1 MAAKSEARRAALL
14 DALRSADAP
23 VSGGQLAN
31 ALNVSRQI
39 IVQDI
44 ALLREAG
51 ANIVATTKGYVLADT
66 AQTSTQNTTQTST
79 QNTTQTMTQNA
90 AEQPAMRLD
99 EPARTFKLHH
109 EVEQTRDELQTIIA
123 LGGRVHNVS
132 ISHRAYGR
140 ITAPLEI
147 ADQADIERFIH
158 DIESGKS
165 SPLSTATS
173 GYHYHLVSAPSNEA
187 LEAIGRALADKGFL
201 APLLPH
207 EQEA

>member
-1 MAAKSEARRAALL
+1 MAAKSEARRASLL

-31 ALNVSRQI
+31 TLNVSRQI

-51 ANIVATTKGYVLADT
+51 ANIVATTKGYVLADA
-66 AQTSTQNTTQTST
+66 AQTSTRNAA
-79 QNTTQTMTQNA
+79 QTMTQNA
-90 AEQPAMRLD
+90 AEQTAMHLD
-99 EPARTFKLHH
+99 EASRTFKLHH

-173 GYHYHLVSAPSNEA
+173 GYHYHLVSAPSDEA

>member
-1 MAAKSEARRAALL
+1 MAAKSEARRASLL

-31 ALNVSRQI
+31 TLNVSRQI

-66 AQTSTQNTTQTST
+66 AQNA
-79 QNTTQTMTQNA
+79 TQTMTHNA

>member
-1 MAAKSEARRAALL
+1 MAAKSEARRASLL
-14 DALRSADAP
+14 DALQSADAP

-31 ALNVSRQI
+31 TLNVSRQI

-51 ANIVATTKGYVLADT
+51 ANIVATTKGYVLADAAQTT
-66 AQTSTQNTTQTST
+66 AQS
-79 QNTTQTMTQNA
+79 TTQTMTQNA
-90 AEQPAMRLD
+90 TEQPTMRLD

-109 EVEQTRDELQTIIA
+109 EVEQTREELQTIIA
-123 LGGRVHNVS
+123 LGGHVHNVS

-147 ADQADIERFIH
+147 ADQADIERFIN

-173 GYHYHLVSAPSNEA
+173 GYHYHLVSAPSDEA

>member
-1 MAAKSEARRAALL
+1 MATKCEARRASLL

-31 ALNVSRQI
+31 TLDVSRQI

-51 ANIVATTKGYVLADT
+51 ANIVATTKGYVLADA
-66 AQTSTQNTTQTST
+66 AQTTA

-90 AEQPAMRLD
+90 AEQPTMRLD
-99 EPARTFKLHH
+99 EPARTFKLQH

-173 GYHYHLVSAPSNEA
+173 GYHYHLVSAPSDET

>member
-1 MAAKSEARRAALL
+1 M
-14 DALRSADAP
+14 
-23 VSGGQLAN
+23 
-31 ALNVSRQI
+31 
-39 IVQDI
+39 QDI

-66 AQTSTQNTTQTST
+66 AQTSAQNA
-79 QNTTQTMTQNA
+79 TQTMTQNA

-147 ADQADIERFIH
+147 AGQADIERFIN

-173 GYHYHLVSAPSNEA
+173 GYHYHLVSAPSDEA
-187 LEAIGRALADKGFL
+187 LESIGRALADKGFL

-207 EQEA
+207 EQEG

>member
-1 MAAKSEARRAALL
+1 MATKAEARRASLL

-31 ALNVSRQI
+31 TLNVSRQI

-51 ANIVATTKGYVLADT
+51 ASIVATTKGYVLADA
-66 AQTSTQNTTQTST
+66 AQTAAQNA
-79 QNTTQTMTQNA
+79 TQTMAQN
-90 AEQPAMRLD
+90 AEQPAVHLD

-147 ADQADIERFIH
+147 ADQADIERFIN

-207 EQEA
+207 EQEG

>member
-1 MAAKSEARRAALL
+1 MAAKSEARRASLL

-51 ANIVATTKGYVLADT
+51 ANIVATTKGYVLADA
-66 AQTSTQNTTQTST
+66 AQTS
-79 QNTTQTMTQNA
+79 TQTMTQNA
-90 AEQPAMRLD
+90 AEHPAGHLLD

-109 EVEQTRDELQTIIA
+109 EVEQTREELQTIVA
-123 LGGRVHNVS
+123 LGGHVHNVS

-140 ITAPLEI
+140 ITAPLEV
-147 ADQADIERFIH
+147 ANQADIERFIN

-173 GYHYHLVSAPSNEA
+173 GYHYHLVSAPSDEA

>member
-1 MAAKSEARRAALL
+1 MAAKAEARRASLL

-31 ALNVSRQI
+31 TLNVSRQI

-51 ANIVATTKGYVLADT
+51 ANIVATTKGYVLADA
-66 AQTSTQNTTQTST
+66 AQTAAQNA
-79 QNTTQTMTQNA
+79 TQTMAQNA
-90 AEQPAMRLD
+90 EHPAAVLD

-109 EVEQTRDELQTIIA
+109 EVEQTREELQTIIA

-147 ADQADIERFIH
+147 ADQADIERFIN

>member
-1 MAAKSEARRAALL
+1 MATKAEARRASLL

-31 ALNVSRQI
+31 TLNVSRQI

-44 ALLREAG
+44 ALLR
-51 ANIVATTKGYVLADT
+51 
-66 AQTSTQNTTQTST
+66 
-79 QNTTQTMTQNA
+79 
-90 AEQPAMRLD
+90 D

-147 ADQADIERFIH
+147 ANQADIERFIN

-173 GYHYHLVSAPSNEA
+173 GYHYHLVSAPSDQD

>member
-1 MAAKSEARRAALL
+1 MAAKSEARRASLL
-14 DALRSADAP
+14 DALRSSDAP

-31 ALNVSRQI
+31 TLNVSRQI

-51 ANIVATTKGYVLADT
+51 ANIVATTKGYVLADA
-66 AQTSTQNTTQTST
+66 AQTTA
-79 QNTTQTMTQNA
+79 QNTTQTMTHNA
-90 AEQPAMRLD
+90 AEQPATAFD

-147 ADQADIERFIH
+147 ADQADIERFIN

-165 SPLSTATS
+165 SPLSTVTS
-173 GYHYHLVSAPSNEA
+173 GYHYHLVSAPSDET

-207 EQEA
+207 EREA

>member
-1 MAAKSEARRAALL
+1 MAAKSEARRASLL
-14 DALRSADAP
+14 DALRSSDAP

-31 ALNVSRQI
+31 TLNVSRQI

-51 ANIVATTKGYVLADT
+51 ANIVATTKGYVLADA
-66 AQTSTQNTTQTST
+66 AQTTA
-79 QNTTQTMTQNA
+79 QNTTQTMTHNA
-90 AEQPAMRLD
+90 AEQPATAFD

-147 ADQADIERFIH
+147 ADQADIERFIN

-173 GYHYHLVSAPSNEA
+173 GYHYHLVSAPSDET
-187 LEAIGRALADKGFL
+187 LEAIGRALADEGFL

-207 EQEA
+207 EQKG

>member
-1 MAAKSEARRAALL
+1 MAAKAEARRASLL

-31 ALNVSRQI
+31 TLNVSRQI

-51 ANIVATTKGYVLADT
+51 AIIVATTKGYVLADA
-66 AQTSTQNTTQTST
+66 AQTAAQNA
-79 QNTTQTMTQNA
+79 TQTMAQN
-90 AEQPAMRLD
+90 AEQPAAVLD

-109 EVEQTRDELQTIIA
+109 EVEQTREELQTIIA

-147 ADQADIERFIH
+147 ADQADIERFIN

>member
-1 MAAKSEARRAALL
+1 MAAKSEARRASLL

-31 ALNVSRQI
+31 TLNVSRQI

-51 ANIVATTKGYVLADT
+51 ANIVATTKGYVLTDT
-66 AQTSTQNTTQTST
+66 AQTSTQ
-79 QNTTQTMTQNA
+79 QTMAQNA
-90 AEQPAMRLD
+90 AEQPAAVLD

-147 ADQADIERFIH
+147 ADQADIERFIN

-173 GYHYHLVSAPSNEA
+173 GYHYHLVSAPSDEA

>member
-1 MAAKSEARRAALL
+1 MAAKSEARRASLL

-51 ANIVATTKGYVLADT
+51 ANIVATTKGYVLADA
-66 AQTSTQNTTQTST
+66 AQTATQTT
-79 QNTTQTMTQNA
+79 TQNA
-90 AEQPAMRLD
+90 AEQPAAALD
-99 EPARTFKLHH
+99 EPARTFKVHH

-147 ADQADIERFIH
+147 ADQADIERFIN

-173 GYHYHLVSAPSNEA
+173 GYHYHLVSAPSDEA

>member
-1 MAAKSEARRAALL
+1 MAAKAEARRASLL
-14 DALRSADAP
+14 DALRSANAP

-31 ALNVSRQI
+31 TLNVSRQI

-51 ANIVATTKGYVLADT
+51 ANIVATTKGYVLADA
-66 AQTSTQNTTQTST
+66 AQTAAQNA
-79 QNTTQTMTQNA
+79 TQTMAQN
-90 AEQPAMRLD
+90 AEQPAAVLD

-109 EVEQTRDELQTIIA
+109 EVEQTREELQTIIA
-123 LGGRVHNVS
+123 LGGRVYNVS

-147 ADQADIERFIH
+147 ADQADIERFIN

>member
-1 MAAKSEARRAALL
+1 MATKSEARRASLL
-14 DALRSADAP
+14 DALRSANVP

-31 ALNVSRQI
+31 TLNVSRQI

-51 ANIVATTKGYVLADT
+51 ASIVATTKGYVLADA
-66 AQTSTQNTTQTST
+66 AQTAAQNA
-79 QNTTQTMTQNA
+79 TQTMAQN
-90 AEQPAMRLD
+90 AEQPAVHLD

-147 ADQADIERFIH
+147 ADQADIERFIN

-173 GYHYHLVSAPSNEA
+173 GYHYHLVSAPSTEA

>member
-1 MAAKSEARRAALL
+1 MTTKAEARRASLL
-14 DALRSADAP
+14 DALRCADEP
-23 VSGGQLAN
+23 VSGGQLAST
-31 ALNVSRQI
+31 LNVSRQI

-51 ANIVATTKGYVLADT
+51 ASIVATTKGYVLANA
-66 AQTSTQNTTQTST
+66 AQNA
-79 QNTTQTMTQNA
+79 TQTMAQNA
-90 AEQPAMRLD
+90 AEQPAAALD
-99 EPARTFKLHH
+99 EPARTFKVHH
-109 EVEQTRDELQTIIA
+109 EVEQARDELQTIIA

-147 ADQADIERFIH
+147 ANQADIERFIN

-173 GYHYHLVSAPSNEA
+173 GYHYHLVSASSTEA

>member
-1 MAAKSEARRAALL
+1 MAAKSEARRASLL
-14 DALRSADAP
+14 DARRSADAP

-51 ANIVATTKGYVLADT
+51 ANIVATTKGYVLADA
-66 AQTSTQNTTQTST
+66 AQTS
-79 QNTTQTMTQNA
+79 TQTMTQNA
-90 AEQPAMRLD
+90 AEQPAVHLD

-109 EVEQTRDELQTIIA
+109 EVEQTREELQTIVA
-123 LGGRVHNVS
+123 LGGHVHNVS

-140 ITAPLEI
+140 ITAPLEV
-147 ADQADIERFIH
+147 ANQADIERFIN

-173 GYHYHLVSAPSNEA
+173 GYHYHLVSAPSDEA

>member
-1 MAAKSEARRAALL
+1 MTTKAEARRASLL
-14 DALRSADAP
+14 DALLSADAP

-31 ALNVSRQI
+31 TLNVSRQI

-66 AQTSTQNTTQTST
+66 AQTSTQNA
-79 QNTTQTMTQNA
+79 TQTMAQNA

-109 EVEQTRDELQTIIA
+109 EVEQTRDELQIIIA

-140 ITAPLEI
+140 VTAPLNI
-147 ADQADIERFIH
+147 ATQADIDRFMQ

-165 SPLSTATS
+165 SPLCTATS
-173 GYHYHLVSAPSNEA
+173 GYHYHLIAADSEEA
-187 LEAIGRALADKGFL
+187 LETIGRALADEGYL

-207 EQEA
+207 EQG

>member
-1 MAAKSEARRAALL
+1 MATKSEARRASLL

-23 VSGGQLAN
+23 VSGGQLAST
-31 ALNVSRQI
+31 LNVSRQI

-51 ANIVATTKGYVLADT
+51 ANIVATTKGYVLADAAQTT
-66 AQTSTQNTTQTST
+66 AQS
-79 QNTTQTMTQNA
+79 TTQTMTQNA
-90 AEQPAMRLD
+90 AEQPAARLD

-109 EVEQTRDELQTIIA
+109 EVEQTREELQTIIA

-140 ITAPLEI
+140 ITASLEI
-147 ADQADIERFIH
+147 ADQADIERFIN

-173 GYHYHLVSAPSNEA
+173 GYHYHLVSAPSDEA

-207 EQEA
+207 EQKA

>member
-1 MAAKSEARRAALL
+1 MATKSEARRASLL
-14 DALRSADAP
+14 DALRSANVP

-31 ALNVSRQI
+31 TLNVSRQI

-51 ANIVATTKGYVLADT
+51 ASIVATTKGYVLADA
-66 AQTSTQNTTQTST
+66 AQTAAQNA
-79 QNTTQTMTQNA
+79 TQTMAQN
-90 AEQPAMRLD
+90 AEQPAVHLD

-147 ADQADIERFIH
+147 ADQADIERFIN

-173 GYHYHLVSAPSNEA
+173 GYHYHLVSAPSTEA

-207 EQEA
+207 EQEG

>member
-1 MAAKSEARRAALL
+1 MAAKAEARRASLL

-23 VSGGQLAN
+23 VSGGRLAN
-31 ALNVSRQI
+31 TLNVSRQI

-51 ANIVATTKGYVLADT
+51 ANIVATTKGYVLADAAQTT
-66 AQTSTQNTTQTST
+66 AQNA
-79 QNTTQTMTQNA
+79 TQTMAQN
-90 AEQPAMRLD
+90 AEQPAAVLD

-109 EVEQTRDELQTIIA
+109 EVEQTREELQTIIA

-147 ADQADIERFIH
+147 ADQADIERFIN

>member
-1 MAAKSEARRAALL
+1 MTKAEARRASLL

-31 ALNVSRQI
+31 TLNVSRQI

-44 ALLREAG
+44 ALLRKAG
-51 ANIVATTKGYVLADT
+51 ASIVATTKGYVLADA
-66 AQTSTQNTTQTST
+66 AQTAAQNA
-79 QNTTQTMTQNA
+79 TQTMAQN
-90 AEQPAMRLD
+90 AEQPAAVLD

-109 EVEQTRDELQTIIA
+109 EVEQTREELQIIIA

-147 ADQADIERFIH
+147 ADQADIERFIN

-207 EQEA
+207 EQEG

>member
-1 MAAKSEARRAALL
+1 MTKTEARRASLL

-31 ALNVSRQI
+31 TLNVSRQI

-51 ANIVATTKGYVLADT
+51 ASIVATTKGYVLGDT
-66 AQTSTQNTTQTST
+66 AQTMAQN
-79 QNTTQTMTQNA
+79 
-90 AEQPAMRLD
+90 AEQPAVHLD

-147 ADQADIERFIH
+147 ADQADIERFIN

>member
-1 MAAKSEARRAALL
+1 MAAKAEARRASLL
-14 DALRSADAP
+14 DALQSADAP

-31 ALNVSRQI
+31 TLNVSRQI

-51 ANIVATTKGYVLADT
+51 ANIVATTKGYVLADA
-66 AQTSTQNTTQTST
+66 AQTAAQNA
-79 QNTTQTMTQNA
+79 TQTMAQN
-90 AEQPAMRLD
+90 AEQPAAVLD

-109 EVEQTRDELQTIIA
+109 EVEQTREELQTIIA

-147 ADQADIERFIH
+147 ADQADIERFIN

>member
-1 MAAKSEARRAALL
+1 MATKCEARRASLL

-31 ALNVSRQI
+31 TLNVSRQI

-44 ALLREAG
+44 ALLRKAG
-51 ANIVATTKGYVLADT
+51 ANIVATTKGYVLADA
-66 AQTSTQNTTQTST
+66 AQTTA
-79 QNTTQTMTQNA
+79 QNTTQTMTHNA
-90 AEQPAMRLD
+90 AEQPATAFD
-99 EPARTFKLHH
+99 KPARTFKLHH

-147 ADQADIERFIH
+147 ADQADIERFIN

-173 GYHYHLVSAPSNEA
+173 GYHYHLVSAPSDET

-207 EQEA
+207 EQDA

>member
-1 MAAKSEARRAALL
+1 MATKSEARRASLL

-31 ALNVSRQI
+31 TLNVSRQI

-51 ANIVATTKGYVLADT
+51 ANIVATTKGYVLADA
-66 AQTSTQNTTQTST
+66 AQTS
-79 QNTTQTMTQNA
+79 TQTMTQNA
-90 AEQPAMRLD
+90 AEQPAVHLLD

-109 EVEQTRDELQTIIA
+109 EVEQTREELQTIVA
-123 LGGRVHNVS
+123 LGGHVHNVS

-140 ITAPLEI
+140 ITAPLEV
-147 ADQADIERFIH
+147 ANQADIERFIN

-173 GYHYHLVSAPSNEA
+173 GYHYHLVSAPSDEA

>member
-1 MAAKSEARRAALL
+1 MAAKSEARRASLL

-31 ALNVSRQI
+31 TLNVSRQI

-51 ANIVATTKGYVLADT
+51 ANIVATTKGYVLADA
-66 AQTSTQNTTQTST
+66 AQTS
-79 QNTTQTMTQNA
+79 TQTMTQNA
-90 AEQPAMRLD
+90 AEQPAVHLLD

-109 EVEQTRDELQTIIA
+109 EVEQTREELQTIVA
-123 LGGRVHNVS
+123 LGGHVHNVS

-147 ADQADIERFIH
+147 ADQADIERFIN

-173 GYHYHLVSAPSNEA
+173 GYHYHLVSAPSDEA

-207 EQEA
+207 EQKG

>member
-1 MAAKSEARRAALL
+1 MAAKAEARRASLL

-23 VSGGQLAN
+23 VSGGRLAN
-31 ALNVSRQI
+31 TLNVSRQI

-51 ANIVATTKGYVLADT
+51 ANIVATTKGYVLADA
-66 AQTSTQNTTQTST
+66 AQTAAQNA
-79 QNTTQTMTQNA
+79 TQTMAQN
-90 AEQPAMRLD
+90 AEQPAAVLD

-109 EVEQTRDELQTIIA
+109 EVEQTREELQTIIA

-147 ADQADIERFIH
+147 ADQADIERFIN

-207 EQEA
+207 EQEG

>member
-1 MAAKSEARRAALL
+1 MATKSEARRASLL
-14 DALRSADAP
+14 DALRSANAP

-31 ALNVSRQI
+31 TLSVSRQI

-66 AQTSTQNTTQTST
+66 AQTSTQSTTQTT
-79 QNTTQTMTQNA
+79 TQNA
-90 AEQPAMRLD
+90 AKQPAMRLD

-109 EVEQTRDELQTIIA
+109 EVEQTREELQTIIA

-132 ISHRAYGR
+132 ISHRVYGR

-147 ADQADIERFIH
+147 ADQADIERFIN

>member
-1 MAAKSEARRAALL
+1 MAAKAEARRASLL

-31 ALNVSRQI
+31 TLNVSRQI

-51 ANIVATTKGYVLADT
+51 ANIVATTKGYVLADA
-66 AQTSTQNTTQTST
+66 AQTAAQNA
-79 QNTTQTMTQNA
+79 TQTMAQN
-90 AEQPAMRLD
+90 AEQPAAVLD

-109 EVEQTRDELQTIIA
+109 EVEQTREELQTIIA

-147 ADQADIERFIH
+147 ADQADIERFIN

-207 EQEA
+207 EQEG

>member
-1 MAAKSEARRAALL
+1 MATKSEARRASLL

-51 ANIVATTKGYVLADT
+51 ANIVATTKGYVLAD
-66 AQTSTQNTTQTST
+66 AAHTS
-79 QNTTQTMTQNA
+79 TQTMTQNA
-90 AEQPAMRLD
+90 AEQPAVHLLD

-109 EVEQTRDELQTIIA
+109 EVEQTREELQTIVA
-123 LGGRVHNVS
+123 LGGHVHNVS

-140 ITAPLEI
+140 ITAPLEV
-147 ADQADIERFIH
+147 ANQADIERFIN

-173 GYHYHLVSAPSNEA
+173 GYHYHLVSAPSDEA